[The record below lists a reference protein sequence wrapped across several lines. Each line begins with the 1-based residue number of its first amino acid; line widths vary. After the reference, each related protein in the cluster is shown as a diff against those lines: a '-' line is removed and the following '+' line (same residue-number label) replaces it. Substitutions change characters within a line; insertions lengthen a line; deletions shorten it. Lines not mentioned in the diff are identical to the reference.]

1 LISSSF
7 DIFLTSFFLQDDAL
21 GEPFL
26 DFVKGLM
33 GMSCTVKVHF
43 AITSL
48 PPVTLLM
55 KLSALRV
62 PFQVEGAVTV
72 DSVLTFISMR
82 PRPPRIYWPVTA
94 TNECVKT
101 GLLMP
106 QSPPRPGAGRLD
118 RFEKYVPVPR
128 NASLLVH
135 MQYCCSPHVSLATDI
150 FARLYPSPLSSV
162 ILTCDR
168 SAGVR
173 IISQKLTNLWGEIS
187 MKTCLKTRHDDIL

>member
-1 LISSSF
+1 
-7 DIFLTSFFLQDDAL
+7 
-21 GEPFL
+21 
-26 DFVKGLM
+26 M

-72 DSVLTFISMR
+72 DSVLMFLSMH

-106 QSPPRPGAGRLD
+106 QSPPRPGGRCID
-118 RFEKYVPVPR
+118 FSDHHVPVPR
-128 NASLLVH
+128 GSSVLVH
-135 MQYCCSPHVSLATDI
+135 TQYCCSPHIDLAAHI
-150 FARLYPSPLSSV
+150 FSRLYPSPL
-162 ILTCDR
+162 
-168 SAGVR
+168 
-173 IISQKLTNLWGEIS
+173 
-187 MKTCLKTRHDDIL
+187 